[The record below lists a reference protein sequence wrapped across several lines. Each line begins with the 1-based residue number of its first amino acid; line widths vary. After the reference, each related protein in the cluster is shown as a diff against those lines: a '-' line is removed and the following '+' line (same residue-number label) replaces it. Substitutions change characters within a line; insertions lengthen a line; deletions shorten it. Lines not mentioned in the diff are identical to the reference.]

1 MTRWYLAKCRP
12 NQDSWF
18 VASLTGLGIEV
29 YSPEITRLRRGKPL
43 SEALFPTYVFC
54 KMEEHFLEDASIKWT
69 AGLNYFLGLDGAPS
83 VIPDSVMNYLQ
94 DAVTKWNSPIE
105 TSDDDSSNEVSADV
119 EEATKPLSVM
129 FERYINARRR
139 CRLLF
144 QAIGALT
151 AIEVDDSSVP
161 ITPAY

>member
-12 NQDSWF
+12 NQDSWLI
-18 VASLTGLGIEV
+18 ASLTGLGIEV
-29 YSPEITRLRRGKPL
+29 YSPTITRLRRGKTL

-54 KMEEHFLEDASIKWT
+54 KMDENFLDDASIRWA

-83 VIPDSVMNYLQ
+83 VVPNSVMSYLQ
-94 DAVTKWNSPIE
+94 NAVDLWNSEGHASDTSESDE
-105 TSDDDSSNEVSADV
+105 TTAQHD
-119 EEATKPLSVM
+119 EAEKPLSIM

-139 CRLLF
+139 CRILF